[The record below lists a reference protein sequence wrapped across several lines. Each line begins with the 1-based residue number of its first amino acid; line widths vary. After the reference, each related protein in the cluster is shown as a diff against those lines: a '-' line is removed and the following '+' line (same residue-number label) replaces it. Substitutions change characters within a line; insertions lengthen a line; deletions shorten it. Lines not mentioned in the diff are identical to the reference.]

1 MNIKQILQK
10 IKSGIHEIREVF
22 TAANRGK
29 AVSILEYETGEL
41 ENIFSLLVMGSFIGM
56 PSPPAHISLQ
66 LMPLMEREMK
76 IMFNKVGTAHDAL
89 ADIIETLG
97 EP

>member
-1 MNIKQILQK
+1 MTENKILLK
-10 IKSGIHEIREVF
+10 IKFYYKEFVEIILGVHRS
-22 TAANRGK
+22 K
-29 AVSILEYETGEL
+29 AVSILAYETGEL

-56 PSPPAHISLQ
+56 PSPPVHISLQ

-76 IMFNKVGTAHDAL
+76 IMFNKVGTANDAL

>member
-1 MNIKQILQK
+1 MRSGFISK
-10 IKSGIHEIREVF
+10 IKYGFNELKEIII
-22 TAANRGK
+22 TANRSK
-29 AVSILEYETGEL
+29 AVGMIEYETGEL

-76 IMFNKVGTAHDAL
+76 IMFNKVGTANDAL
-89 ADIIETLG
+89 AEIIETLG

>member
-1 MNIKQILQK
+1 MNKSVFFEK
-10 IKSGIHEIREVF
+10 IKHLFHEVSEVLVM
-22 TAANRGK
+22 TNRNK
-29 AVSILEYETGEL
+29 AVSIIEYETGEL

-76 IMFNKVGTAHDAL
+76 IMFNKVGTANDAL

>member
-1 MNIKQILQK
+1 MNRKNIFQK
-10 IKSGIHEIREVF
+10 LKHLFHEAKDIFV
-22 TAANRGK
+22 AGNRSS
-29 AVSILEYETGEL
+29 AVSIIEYETGEL

-76 IMFNKVGTAHDAL
+76 IMFNKVGTANDAL

>member
-1 MNIKQILQK
+1 MSGNQILLK
-10 IKSGIHEIREVF
+10 IKSFYNELNETMLGVH
-22 TAANRGK
+22 RGK

-76 IMFNKVGTAHDAL
+76 IMFNKVGTANDAL

>member
-1 MNIKQILQK
+1 MKIESIKEK
-10 IKSGIHEIREVF
+10 IKNGLREVREFF
-22 TAANRGK
+22 TAANRNK
-29 AVSILEYETGEL
+29 AVSIIEYEAGEL

-76 IMFNKVGTAHDAL
+76 IMFNKVGTANDAL